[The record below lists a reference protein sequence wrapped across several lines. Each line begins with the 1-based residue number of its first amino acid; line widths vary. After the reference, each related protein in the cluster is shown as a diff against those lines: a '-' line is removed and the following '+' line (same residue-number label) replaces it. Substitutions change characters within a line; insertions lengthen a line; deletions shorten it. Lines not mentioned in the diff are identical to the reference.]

1 MRASW
6 LTLILLT
13 TFNLTALSQ
22 SEKCFQTVQLKCG
35 DTIADYLT
43 LKEKKN
49 LFKLQVK
56 FEQLRA
62 EVEYLREVGKIDS
75 AHIAKLQGYVKA
87 MDANIDLCQES
98 AYNYRAAYIELHK
111 SNKVLERQIRLI
123 KARGWIGGIFGSLGA
138 FGAGV
143 GITFLILK
151 L

>member
-1 MRASW
+1 MKRAW
-6 LTLILLT
+6 PLLILLV
-13 TFNLTALSQ
+13 TFSLTVLSQ
-22 SEKCFQTVQLKCG
+22 SGKCYQTVQVKCG
-35 DTIADYLT
+35 DTIVDYLT
-43 LKEKKN
+43 AKEKKN

-87 MDANIDLCQES
+87 MDANIDLCEES
-98 AYNYRAAYIELHK
+98 AYNYRAAYIELQK
-111 SNKVLERQIRLI
+111 SNKLLERQIRLI